1 MRVKEESEKDGL
13 TLNIKKTKIMASS
26 PILAWPIEREHGS
39 SDRFPLVGLQNYSGQ

>member
-13 TLNIKKTKIMASS
+13 TLNIKKTKIMASC

-39 SDRFPLVGLQNYSGQ
+39 SDRFPLVGLQNYSGL